1 MACPASQPPSI
12 MLCRFAEQRRRA
24 AGAQPSAPLPTPA
37 QPAASER
44 EELQTLRKEQQVY
57 DREVLEAE
65 RLERTRRKVES
76 MWQSLE

>member
-1 MACPASQPPSI
+1 

-24 AGAQPSAPLPTPA
+24 AGAQPSAPLPTPAQPSAPLPTPA

-65 RLERTRRKVES
+65 RLERTRREVES